1 MSDTLDDIDRRIL
14 SMLQEDARTPYV
26 KIADQLG
33 VSDATIHIRVRK
45 LLDKGI
51 IKQFTA
57 LLDEGQVGQSITTY
71 VLVRVEPGTI
81 EQVCEALSKLENVYE
96 IHEVHERY
104 DILVKVKGNSLN
116 EFRDVLT
123 QEIRSIPHIL
133 GSEAYTVY
141 KTWKQTHNV
150 QFS

>member
-1 MSDTLDDIDRRIL
+1 MSDTLDAIDRSIL

-26 KIADQLG
+26 KIADHLS

-45 LLDKGI
+45 LVNKGI
-51 IKQFTA
+51 IKQFTV
-57 LLDEGQVGQSITTY
+57 LLDEGQVGQSVTTY
-71 VLVRVEPGTI
+71 VLVRVEPGSI

-96 IHEVHERY
+96 IYEVHERY
-104 DILVKVKGNSLN
+104 DILVKVKGDSLN

-141 KTWKQTHNV
+141 KTWKQKQNIPV
-150 QFS
+150 Q